1 MATNTKNQVLDC
13 LDFIEIVQQPAL
25 LL

>member
-1 MATNTKNQVLDC
+1 MATDTKNQVLDC